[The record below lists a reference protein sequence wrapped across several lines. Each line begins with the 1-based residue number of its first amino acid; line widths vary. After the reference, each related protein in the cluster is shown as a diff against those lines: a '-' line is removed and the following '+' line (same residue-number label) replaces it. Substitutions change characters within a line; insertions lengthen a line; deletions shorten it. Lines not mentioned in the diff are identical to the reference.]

1 MARDIVLVDPLPRR
15 LGLILTP
22 EFRRRL
28 DALGEVIVSEDRP
41 MPDET
46 VDRLLPQTTI
56 LIGQTALPR
65 ERLDRAPRLKAVFNV
80 ETNFLPNIDYAA
92 CQARGIAVLAP
103 TRAFAGPVA
112 EAALAMAIDLARGI
126 TAADRAFRAG
136 TEQYGLAGNAD
147 SFRFA
152 GAPVGIIGFGD
163 LGHALR
169 ALLVPF
175 RNPVRVYD
183 PWLPA
188 RAIEEQDCRPATL
201 EDVLAESRV
210 IFVLASVTTENAG
223 FLSAAKLALIQP
235 GAALLLMSRAAV
247 ADFPALL
254 DAVRQGRFR
263 AAVDVFPEEPVAL
276 DDPMR
281 RIDGL
286 LLSAH
291 RTGGIREAFLDIGRM
306 VVEDAELILHG
317 LPPVLCRRADP
328 ATAARLRSKAVVAS

>member
-1 MARDIVLVDPLPRR
+1 MAQDIVLVDPLPRR
-15 LGLILTP
+15 LDLILEP
-22 EFRRRL
+22 SFRRRL
-28 DALGEVIVSEDRP
+28 DALGAVIVSEDRP
-41 MPDET
+41 MSDEM
-46 VDRLLPQTTI
+46 VDRLLPRTAI

-65 ERLDRAPRLKAVFNV
+65 ERLARAPRLKAVFNV
-80 ETNFLPNIDYAA
+80 ETNFLPNIDYAE
-92 CQARGIAVLAP
+92 CQARNIPVLAP

-136 TEQYGLAGNAD
+136 TEQYGLAGNVD

-152 GAPVGIIGFGD
+152 GAPVGIVGFGD
-163 LGHALR
+163 LGRTLR

-175 RNPVRVYD
+175 RNPVLVHD

-188 RAIEEQDCRPATL
+188 QAIEEQDCRPATL
-201 EDVLAESRV
+201 EQVLAESRV
-210 IFVLASVTTENAG
+210 IFVMASVTTENTG
-223 FLSAAKLALIQP
+223 FLSAAKLALIRP
-235 GAALLLMSRAAV
+235 GAVLLLMSRAAV

-263 AAVDVFPEEPVAL
+263 AAVDVFPEEPVAP
-276 DDPMR
+276 DDPLR
-281 RIDGL
+281 RIEGL

-306 VVEDAELILHG
+306 VVEDAELILRG

-328 ATAARLRSKAVVAS
+328 ATASRLRSKAVAVT